1 MSLSAIIWLAFAAI
15 ACVML
20 FSLVRREQAR
30 IHDLLETYLAE
41 QKKWVKKK
49 AKATRMAQRAAKRKE
64 AEEAA
69 FLKSQKSALAQAD
82 IVARQMDDETIL
94 SSELSAN

>member
-1 MSLSAIIWLAFAAI
+1 MSASAIIWLAFAAV

-20 FSLVRREQAR
+20 FSLVRREQAGL
-30 IHDLLETYLAE
+30 HVLLENNIQE
-41 QKKWVKKK
+41 QREWVKKK

-69 FLKSQKSALAQAD
+69 FLKSQQSALQQAE
-82 IVARQMDDETIL
+82 IVARQMDDEGIL
-94 SSELSAN
+94 SS